1 VEWLGCSQN
10 PNWEIAMAAIPN
22 HVWIPGRKRRSK
34 EDPINSKDVR
44 SGMRGHK
51 LIRLGFVSTRLEE
64 RNINQTLDIS
74 SR

>member
-1 VEWLGCSQN
+1 
-10 PNWEIAMAAIPN
+10 MAAIPN